1 MQTSVLT
8 FTARVPLVP
17 GSPDCDV
24 FFVRAILNLC
34 FLLFAPQN
42 QAEAHYKGHKHARKL
57 KAMEAQKNRHR
68 RSGEASNM
76 GRDRDRDRDKE
87 RERDRSKTSSSE
99 TTLPAL
105 MDASVEE
112 GTGLYNRK

>member
-8 FTARVPLVP
+8 FTARVASVP
-17 GSPDCDV
+17 GNPDCDV

-68 RSGEASNM
+68 RSGEASNTE
-76 GRDRDRDRDKE
+76 KE